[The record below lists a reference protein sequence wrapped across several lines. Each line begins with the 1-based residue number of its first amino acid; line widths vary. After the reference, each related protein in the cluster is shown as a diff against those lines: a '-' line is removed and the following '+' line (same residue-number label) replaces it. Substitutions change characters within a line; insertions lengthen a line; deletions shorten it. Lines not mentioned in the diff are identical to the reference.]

1 MSPTELNEILSRI
14 EEGSARLAEY
24 AGLPPEILSRPYA
37 PGKWTGV
44 QVLSH
49 LAETDTVLLY
59 RFFKTVA
66 EPGSPIVPFDQDRW
80 VAGLDSANRPVALS
94 IELSL
99 AARRVLAHSLRTLSA
114 EALAHSGL
122 HPERGEL
129 SALGIA
135 KIAADHTL
143 HHLEQLEAIRT
154 GQTWKSK

>member
-1 MSPTELNEILSRI
+1 MSPSEKDQILKRI

-24 AGLPPEILSRPYA
+24 AGLAPETLSKPYA

-44 QVLSH
+44 QVLFH
-49 LAETDTVLLY
+49 LAQTDTVLLY

-80 VAGLDSANRPVALS
+80 VAEPDAASRPVRLS
-94 IELSL
+94 VELSL
-99 AARRVLAHSLRTLSA
+99 GARQVLAHCLRSLSD
-114 EALAHSGL
+114 EVLARSGR

-143 HHLEQLEAIRT
+143 HHLEQLEAIRA
-154 GQTWKSK
+154 GQPWKPK